1 MDKGRL
7 GVLKLLVE
15 MAGERLREQRAGA
28 LPRDASDV
36 RRREILDPAGLSKIR
51 MPDYPENIDYDLTP
65 VDPSKVAPKR
75 IINISDLQGDVLI
88 PAVGDRT
95 NIGALS
101 RIGPYKLSYPVDLEG
116 GNQFMRFLDTG
127 IWASHKDKM
136 NPIVRK
142 AQAISEEGKT
152 PKIIYTAMGGG
163 ASDFSTMMSDVT
175 LDVISQSKIFK
186 KDAKEFDK
194 IIKKEVDKDWVGIL
208 DPKARDYMADK
219 MTGTDRAKVFKQMDK
234 TKWVEKGFPHIGV
247 IRAAIT
253 DPDLLTTRAL
263 SSGRS
268 IGDIDVSGQ
277 INPSRHRTYPYE
289 AQGQYLGGLRFD
301 VPNELVF
308 RDFYKLRESGE
319 PSSDQYSFLLSS
331 PQIKQEVDQQM
342 VDEVSRFIELMTQKE

>member
-1 MDKGRL
+1 MDKGKL
-7 GVLKLLVE
+7 GVLRLLVE
-15 MAGERLREQRAGA
+15 MAGERLRDQRFGA
-28 LPRDASDV
+28 LPRDASEA
-36 RRREILDPAGLSKIR
+36 RPAKILDPAGLSEIR

-88 PAVGDRT
+88 PAFGDRT

-101 RIGPYKLSYPVDLEG
+101 RIGPYKLSSPVDLQG

-127 IWASHKDKM
+127 IWASDRDKI
-136 NPIVRK
+136 NPIARK

-152 PKIIYTAMGGG
+152 PKIIYTAMAGG

-219 MTGTDRAKVFKQMDK
+219 MIGTDRAKVFKQMDK

-289 AQGQYLGGLRFD
+289 VQGQYLGGLRFD
-301 VPNELVF
+301 VPNELIF
-308 RDFYKLRESGE
+308 RNFYKSREGKDR
-319 PSSDQYSFLLSS
+319 SSDQRAFLLQ
-331 PQIKQEVDQQM
+331 PYIKQEVDQQM
-342 VDEVSRFIELMTQKE
+342 VDEVSRFIELMRQKE